1 MRRLRWLTAAVIAM
15 CAFAVYAEDFVF
27 QDIKVY
33 RPDNSSIFT
42 ASAITFENLSHDK
55 THSVTLSVE
64 PKSYRIN
71 EECPPADFQQI
82 TLKPDEKITIPLPH
96 RLFQYMR
103 LTAEMEVD
111 GHRSDEFILN
121 ITDDTFYDRQLTA
134 NMEPSSNTMWRMP
147 VAMWPA
153 DTGILQ
159 RASTIYLPENQ
170 PIPAELREALLDY
183 ALQGGEILYDYC
195 DNRNFKEYGFGAV
208 PDLNG
213 ATPSGIYGRRIPQ
226 IMPEMLVDFA
236 LREDVSNRVTV
247 LLFIFAICAG
257 PATVLFC
264 RKKKYVIFWVIP
276 AIAIIFSAIIAAIAI
291 WTDGIQPT
299 IKYATFSIIDEVR
312 QKSATVNE
320 FEIIHPMPMEK
331 DICLPP
337 NADIRELRIPS
348 GRARIY
354 FAPDKTTEIKNALA
368 ARMPF
373 EIRYVTL
380 EPQSAKLEINPVA
393 PDKIAVKN
401 TLEREISS
409 LYVKAPNGNILYT
422 DQAISPGQTAELD
435 QVCHDGEIKI
445 KMPGNPYFTP
455 GNRLLN
461 QLDYIATITR
471 PLVEPPAEYDNANIE
486 QNHIVFG
493 LKSSPGGELW
503 K

>member
-159 RASTIYLPENQ
+159 RASTIYLPETQ
-170 PIPAELREALLDY
+170 RSAARLRIA
-183 ALQGGEILYDYC
+183 
-195 DNRNFKEYGFGAV
+195 
-208 PDLNG
+208 
-213 ATPSGIYGRRIPQ
+213 GRR
-226 IMPEMLVDFA
+226 D
-236 LREDVSNRVTV
+236 
-247 LLFIFAICAG
+247 
-257 PATVLFC
+257 
-264 RKKKYVIFWVIP
+264 
-276 AIAIIFSAIIAAIAI
+276 
-291 WTDGIQPT
+291 
-299 IKYATFSIIDEVR
+299 
-312 QKSATVNE
+312 
-320 FEIIHPMPMEK
+320 
-331 DICLPP
+331 
-337 NADIRELRIPS
+337 
-348 GRARIY
+348 
-354 FAPDKTTEIKNALA
+354 
-368 ARMPF
+368 
-373 EIRYVTL
+373 
-380 EPQSAKLEINPVA
+380 
-393 PDKIAVKN
+393 
-401 TLEREISS
+401 S
-409 LYVKAPNGNILYT
+409 L
-422 DQAISPGQTAELD
+422 
-435 QVCHDGEIKI
+435 
-445 KMPGNPYFTP
+445 
-455 GNRLLN
+455 
-461 QLDYIATITR
+461 
-471 PLVEPPAEYDNANIE
+471 
-486 QNHIVFG
+486 
-493 LKSSPGGELW
+493 
-503 K
+503 